1 MCLFWTESRTTNGK
15 AMNRTLS
22 SSIVT
27 TFLLGSTVGLISCA
41 TPPLSSRVDS
51 MDEPRRAARVV
62 QDREQELAT
71 LRADMAAT
79 RIAGAKKEADLQ
91 EMRALVVQ
99 LRQENIESRQA
110 VLDAN
115 RTTEARHTELTTL
128 KAERDQLA
136 VAQAQQG
143 KSDQQFTALQETV
156 ATLSQDLA
164 QLKQAMTISNA
175 RAVVQESNAN
185 ERKGSE
191 TKAKRQMTGRRDATP
206 VHQAPTSGHIV
217 PAVHI
222 VRDEIGVPKPSRVTV
237 QPGDS
242 LWGLARRHKTTIEAL
257 RAANGLVGD
266 QLVVGQGLTLP

>member
-1 MCLFWTESRTTNGK
+1 
-15 AMNRTLS
+15 MNRRLS

-27 TFLLGSTVGLISCA
+27 TFLLASTVGLISCA

-51 MDEPRRAARVV
+51 MDELRRAARAV
-62 QDREQELAT
+62 QDREQEMGK

-79 RIAGAKKEADLQ
+79 MIAGAKKEAELQ
-91 EMRALVVQ
+91 ELRALVVQ
-99 LRQENIESRQA
+99 LRQENVESRQA

-115 RTTEARHTELTTL
+115 RTSEARHTELATL
-128 KAERDQLA
+128 KAERERDQLA

-175 RAVVQESNAN
+175 RAVVQEPNAN

-191 TKAKRQMTGRRDATP
+191 TKAKRQKTGRRDATP

-217 PAVHI
+217 PAVLI
-222 VRDEIGVPKPSRVTV
+222 VRDEVGVPKPSQVTV

-242 LWGLARRHKTTIEAL
+242 LWGLARWHQTTIEAL

-266 QLVVGQGLTLP
+266 QLAVGQELTLP